1 MSYPILSYEEAI
13 SSLRQMFDLNV
24 CEEELRRPT
33 SQFVKKLMLDLAT
46 TSLGISREQMMQ
58 PPFKLVSML
67 PYPDILEEGAS
78 FIYYTLI
85 VQRFLHSCLVKDFS
99 KNDLTDPKPKR
110 TLNIISAVVN
120 YEKFKGTQNQ
130 HFDRV
135 TEKKE
140 SVAEQKRLLQERN
153 KELKGKIAKIK
164 AARSVDEEKIQQVQP
179 IVEDLKKEVNDL
191 NIKQAS
197 DVKYT
202 QQLKTEIAEQTS
214 SQAEL
219 KVLIANNVEESE
231 KLKAKIV
238 TSPEKFLGELDRMST
253 AIETCKLVIEEKSRI
268 LHEKKFEESLNVVE
282 DNSCTADRVI
292 SSVQDEFAKL
302 QNRQKKYQE
311 ILDEAAINN
320 EQLEHINFEQKNAKR
335 QLTMMI
341 EKKDRMER
349 VYEKKLAA
357 KRDELE
363 VNKKDVEMLQKKGK
377 QLQEQSSTD
386 EELQEVLAK
395 IKAMEEDY
403 GMKKNLVKE
412 VYEQMITS
420 LNNYHEGL
428 RNGAHAVLNAFFR
441 F

>member
-1 MSYPILSYEEAI
+1 M
-13 SSLRQMFDLNV
+13 
-24 CEEELRRPT
+24 
-33 SQFVKKLMLDLAT
+33 
-46 TSLGISREQMMQ
+46 
-58 PPFKLVSML
+58 
-67 PYPDILEEGAS
+67 
-78 FIYYTLI
+78 
-85 VQRFLHSCLVKDFS
+85 VKDFS

-140 SVAEQKRLLQERN
+140 SVAEQKMLLQERN
-153 KELKGKIAKIK
+153 KELKEKIAKIK

-268 LHEKKFEESLNVVE
+268 LHEKKNLEESLNVVE
-282 DNSCTADRVI
+282 DNFCTVDRVI

-428 RNGAHAVLNAFFR
+428 RNGAHAVLNAFSDT
-441 F
+441 

>member
-1 MSYPILSYEEAI
+1 MLNLPI
-13 SSLRQMFDLNV
+13 
-24 CEEELRRPT
+24 
-33 SQFVKKLMLDLAT
+33 
-46 TSLGISREQMMQ
+46 
-58 PPFKLVSML
+58 
-67 PYPDILEEGAS
+67 
-78 FIYYTLI
+78 
-85 VQRFLHSCLVKDFS
+85 
-99 KNDLTDPKPKR
+99 KP
-110 TLNIISAVVN
+110 N
-120 YEKFKGTQNQ
+120 
-130 HFDRV
+130 
-135 TEKKE
+135 
-140 SVAEQKRLLQERN
+140 
-153 KELKGKIAKIK
+153 
-164 AARSVDEEKIQQVQP
+164 VQP

-268 LHEKKFEESLNVVE
+268 LHEKKNLEESLNVVE
-282 DNSCTADRVI
+282 DKST
-292 SSVQDEFAKL
+292 E
-302 QNRQKKYQE
+302 KYQE

-428 RNGAHAVLNAFFR
+428 RNGAHAVLNAFSDSEDTNNANEVFGCDDPTPNEVMLEVK
-441 F
+441 